1 MSVVSI
7 TPAVRVISEEG
18 LLQSDIIYKLGDN
31 VKIEDGEHRIFK
43 GILLYLKMST
53 NRVDNDVLI
62 IDIGGEN
69 IEIPVISIIKMN
81 KVV

>member
-31 VKIEDGEHRIFK
+31 VKIEDNEHRRFK
-43 GILLYLKMST
+43 GILLYMKMST

-62 IDIGGEN
+62 IDIGGET